1 MCQWAERPFV
11 MRGELA
17 LRHVTRSD
25 PDAIALVACGLV
37 RHQQAY
43 VVDGFRQRAST
54 RFIETYEQLERELPA
69 LQRCDAFVL
78 AIQDGRGRSPLEIVK
93 ALTREWPRAA
103 IVIFCPPRAE
113 RPMWMP
119 QLTLAGARGFVFEGV
134 NDTSATLA
142 QVVENARN
150 ECVAEGV
157 FTRLTTVVPDE
168 LQPMVNAVLARPAD
182 VSTVETLAS
191 DLGVHRKTLVNRCT
205 RARFPGPAELINW
218 CRLALVAE
226 LLATTGQTVESIA
239 LTLGFP
245 SHTALR
251 NLIKR
256 YTGMRATDLREGDA
270 VGTVIGRLQA
280 RMKKGTEPTVREL
293 PIQ

>member
-150 ECVAEGV
+150 ECVGLRIVHVPGINQDCEIWPVSNVIDFVDPVVSSLAIAAEQSGGYLP
-157 FTRLTTVVPDE
+157 TSQEADKSDSILAE
-168 LQPMVNAVLARPAD
+168 LPLRCLRANKCQCSLGILQRPA
-182 VSTVETLAS
+182 V
-191 DLGVHRKTLVNRCT
+191 GVIV
-205 RARFPGPAELINW
+205 
-218 CRLALVAE
+218 V
-226 LLATTGQTVESIA
+226 
-239 LTLGFP
+239 
-245 SHTALR
+245 
-251 NLIKR
+251 
-256 YTGMRATDLREGDA
+256 
-270 VGTVIGRLQA
+270 
-280 RMKKGTEPTVREL
+280 
-293 PIQ
+293 